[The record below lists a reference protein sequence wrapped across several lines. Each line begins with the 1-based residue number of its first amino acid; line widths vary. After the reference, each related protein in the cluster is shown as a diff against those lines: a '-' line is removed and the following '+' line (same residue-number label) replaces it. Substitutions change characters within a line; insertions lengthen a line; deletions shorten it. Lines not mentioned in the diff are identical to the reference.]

1 MDKFFRQKEL
11 LEKLDKTLNWLEKEN
26 DSIETVRGW
35 DKSGPFYE
43 RDEQVD
49 VLTTKANA
57 LEWMQRRY
65 LRLTKELMLWQP
77 IENAPLAEAKIK

>member
-43 RDEQVD
+43 QEEQVD
-49 VLTTKANA
+49 VLTTKARA

-65 LRLTKELMLWQP
+65 LRLTKELIIWQP
-77 IENAPLAEAKIK
+77 IENVQPAGEKS